1 MNLHES
7 YLNFK
12 EAFVARQGRFF
23 CSMKNLNLILLF
35 ILFSYTLTSAQT
47 AYNTTFQCNLPG
59 GLEDC
64 WGFTK
69 DGREYALLCYSP
81 TFVQGIEIR
90 VVDVTNPTNCSL
102 VASVPIEA
110 GSDDMKDIEVWGNYA
125 YAVCQFGPIQ
135 IIDLSYLPTFPE
147 SVRTVAT
154 FDTTNLMGAHT
165 IFIKDGYA
173 YVSMAGSS
181 PGDLR
186 ILDLSNPTA
195 PVEVGHYTHPE
206 AASAHDC
213 YVYGDTL
220 YVANLSGGIS
230 VVDVTDKTNPVLL
243 KVHQYPGNFTH
254 NVWTSTDGKYLYSTD
269 EVLNGHIKI
278 WDVQD
283 VNNIQ
288 LVGEFT
294 HQPNRIVHNVYIRD
308 NFMYMSYYTDGLV
321 ICDITDP
328 TNPIEV
334 GHYDSNS
341 DSSGSFNGAW
351 SVYPF
356 SPSGNIYISD
366 MQTGLSVVRFDT
378 AYGGAVSG
386 TALAVSFASFIF
398 SVPGAILLDT
408 ESGHSTKSK
417 NDGTYSMELAEG
429 SHSIDASRIGYNTSN
444 QAVNVQPDT
453 TIELNILLTPAAN
466 TGLLQGTVQLQ
477 GIADIIS
484 ASVEVSGVALPIL
497 VTNDFGYYNF
507 GHLPANTYFVN
518 SAKFGFLNG
527 RDTLILQANMNNSQ
541 DFILK
546 KGFKDDFEAEQLW
559 IIGDPGD
566 SASTGIWERVDPKG
580 TFFNAT
586 PVQPENDNTANP
598 NAKCYVTGQASF
610 SGEAQGI
617 NDLDGGRTTLA
628 TPLFDLTGYSDP
640 KLIYYRWY
648 SNNTGANPGTDTF
661 SVQISNNGGASWTAL
676 ESSTLT
682 QNSWVKKEFDITD
695 FVSLSNQMKLRFI
708 ARDTA
713 PGSIVE
719 MAVDDFEIIN
729 GFIAGDASGDNL
741 VSLVDIVFLVN
752 YVFKAGPA
760 PSPLARGD
768 VNVSCN
774 VNLADIIYLVNYVF
788 KSGPAPLVG
797 CA

>member
-1 MNLHES
+1 MS
-7 YLNFK
+7 TK
-12 EAFVARQGRFF
+12 GRFF
-23 CSMKNLNLILLF
+23 YSIKNLSFVLLF
-35 ILFSYTLTSAQT
+35 VFCSFCLSSAQT

-59 GLEDC
+59 GLEDV
-64 WGFTK
+64 WGFAK

-81 TFVQGIEIR
+81 GFVDGIAIR

-125 YAVCQFGPIQ
+125 YAICQQGPIQ

-154 FDTTNLMGAHT
+154 FDTTNLIGGHT
-165 IFIKDGYA
+165 IHIKDGYA
-173 YVSMAGSS
+173 YVSMNGSN
-181 PGDLR
+181 PRDLR
-186 ILDLSNPTA
+186 ILDLSTPTA

-206 AASAHDC
+206 AATVIPSDAHDS
-213 YVYGDTL
+213 YVYGNTL

-243 KVHQYPGNFTH
+243 KVHHYSGNFTH
-254 NVWTSTDGKYLYSTD
+254 NVWASTDGKHLYSTD
-269 EVLNGHIKI
+269 EVLNGHVKI

-294 HQPNRIVHNVYIRD
+294 HQPNRIVHNVYIRG

-378 AYGGAVSG
+378 ALGGAVSG
-386 TALAVSFASFIF
+386 NVFSVSFASFIF
-398 SVPGAILLDT
+398 PVPFVDVKDVA
-408 ESGHSTKSK
+408 SGHTTRTKQ
-417 NDGTYSMELAEG
+417 DGSYSLGLSSGNHTLE
-429 SHSIDASRIGYNTSN
+429 ASRIGYNTASVTP
-444 QAVNVQPDT
+444 QIQQDT
-453 TIELNILLTPAAN
+453 TITENILLTQATN
-466 TGLLQGTVQLQ
+466 TGLLQGAVKAFGTNAVLE
-477 GIADIIS
+477 S

-497 VTNDFGYYNF
+497 ATDDSGYYNF
-507 GHLPANTYFVN
+507 GHLPADTYFVN
-518 SAKFGFLNG
+518 SAKFGYLNG
-527 RDTLILQANMNNSQ
+527 RDTLILQANMNNNS
-541 DFILK
+541 DFSLK
-546 KGFKDDFEAEQLW
+546 KGFKDDLEYGQFW
-559 IIGDPGD
+559 IVGDPGD
-566 SASTGIWERVDPKG
+566 SAGTGIWERVDPNG
-580 TFFNAT
+580 TFNGAT
-586 PVQPENDNTANP
+586 PVQPENDNTAAP
-598 NAKCYVTGQASF
+598 GTKCYVTGQAAV
-610 SGEAQGI
+610 SGEARGL
-617 NDLDGGRTTLA
+617 NDLDGGRTTLS
-628 TPLFDLTGYSDP
+628 TPVFDLTGYFDP
-640 KLIYYRWY
+640 KLTYYRWY
-648 SNNTGANPGTDTF
+648 SNNSGASPNQDTF
-661 SVQISNNGGASWTAL
+661 SVEISNNSGASWTAL

-708 ARDTA
+708 ARDTS

-719 MAVDDFEIIN
+719 MGVDDFEIIN
-729 GFIAGDASGDNL
+729 GFIAGDANADGSVTL
-741 VSLVDIVFLVN
+741 PDIIYLVN
-752 YVFKAGPA
+752 YVFKGGPA
-760 PSPLARGD
+760 PAPLARGD
-768 VNVSCN
+768 VNASCN

-788 KSGPAPLVG
+788 KGGPESQMG

>member
-1 MNLHES
+1 M
-7 YLNFK
+7 
-12 EAFVARQGRFF
+12 AAQGRFF
-23 CSMKNLNLILLF
+23 YSIKNLNLILLF

-69 DGREYALLCYSP
+69 DGREYALLCYSLG
-81 TFVQGIEIR
+81 FVNGVEIR

-102 VASVPIEA
+102 VATVPIEA

-125 YAVCQFGPIQ
+125 YAVCQQGPIQ

-154 FDTTNLMGAHT
+154 FDTTNLQGAHT
-165 IFIKDGYA
+165 IYIKDGYA

-243 KVHQYPGNFTH
+243 KVHHYVGNFTH

-269 EVLNGHIKI
+269 EVLNGHVKI

-308 NFMYMSYYTDGLV
+308 NFLYMSYYTDGLV
-321 ICDITDP
+321 ICDISDP

-366 MQTGLSVVRFDT
+366 IQTGLTVVRFDT
-378 AYGGAVSG
+378 ALGGRVTG
-386 TALAVSFASFIF
+386 TVTASSFGSFF
-398 SVPGAILLDT
+398 FPVPGADVKDLA
-408 ESGHSTKSK
+408 SGHTTKTK
-417 NDGTYSMELAEG
+417 NDGTYAMGLAAGNHNLEV
-429 SHSIDASRIGYNTSN
+429 SRIGYNTFN
-444 QAVNVQPDT
+444 GVANIQPDT
-453 TIELNILLTPAAN
+453 TIMFDISLTPAAN
-466 TGLLQGTVQLQ
+466 TGVLEGTVKSFGSNAPLE
-477 GIADIIS
+477 S
-484 ASVEVSGVALPIL
+484 AFVEISGVSLPIL
-497 VTNDFGYYNF
+497 ATNDSGQYNF
-507 GHLPANTYFVN
+507 GHLPAGNYKGTG
-518 SAKFGFLNG
+518 AEFGFVPKTESLAV
-527 RDTLILQANMNNSQ
+527 QANLHNFLNFS
-541 DFILK
+541 LK
-546 KGFKDDFEAEQLW
+546 KGFQDDFEYEQGW

-580 TFFNAT
+580 TFNGAT

-598 NAKCYVTGQASF
+598 NTKCYVTGQASF
-610 SGEAQGI
+610 SGEARGV
-617 NDLDGGRTTLA
+617 NDLDGGRTTLS
-628 TPLFDLTGYSDP
+628 TPVFDLTSYFDP

-648 SNNTGANPGTDTF
+648 SNNSGANPGTDTF
-661 SVQISNNGGASWTAL
+661 SAEISNNGGASWTAL
-676 ESSTLT
+676 ESPTLT

-695 FVSLSNQMKLRFI
+695 FVGLSNQMKLRFI
-708 ARDTA
+708 ARDTG
-713 PGSIVE
+713 PGAIVE

-729 GFIAGDASGDNL
+729 GFIAGDANGD
-741 VSLVDIVFLVN
+741 
-752 YVFKAGPA
+752 G
-760 PSPLARGD
+760 
-768 VNVSCN
+768 NVT
-774 VNLADIIYLVNYVF
+774 LPDIIYLVNYVF
-788 KSGPAPLVG
+788 KGGPAPAPLARGDVNASCNVNLGDIVYLVNYVFKGGPAPLIG